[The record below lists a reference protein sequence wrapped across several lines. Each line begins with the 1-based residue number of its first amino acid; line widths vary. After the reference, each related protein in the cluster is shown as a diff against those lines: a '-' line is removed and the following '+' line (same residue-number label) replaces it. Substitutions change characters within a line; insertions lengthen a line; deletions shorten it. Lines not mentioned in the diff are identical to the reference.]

1 MQIGLY
7 YGQFNPKFSREEMTK
22 EERGETMGD
31 YVRFIDMKIFDPE
44 DCKDL
49 LHCTVSGEDSNYIQ
63 FMLSKA
69 EFVNINLLP
78 VDEAEPM
85 LATVSYRLIN

>member
-1 MQIGLY
+1 M
-7 YGQFNPKFSREEMTK
+7 E
-22 EERGETMGD
+22 D

-44 DCKDL
+44 DCRDL
-49 LHCTVSGEDSNYIQ
+49 LHCTVGGEDSNYIQ

-69 EFVNINLLP
+69 EFVNVNLLP

>member
-7 YGQFNPKFSREEMTK
+7 YGQFSHTGREEVES
-22 EERGETMGD
+22 EERGETIAD
-31 YVRFIDMKIFDPE
+31 YVRFIDMRIFDPE
-44 DCKDL
+44 DCRDM
-49 LHCTVSGEDSNYIQ
+49 LHCTVGGDDSNYIQ

-69 EFVNINLLP
+69 EFVNVNLLP